1 LKPALLYLCN
11 PKVKLLNKEKNKAEF
26 EKDEKISVNLKFT
39 NA

>member
-1 LKPALLYLCN
+1 
-11 PKVKLLNKEKNKAEF
+11 LNKEKNNAQF